1 MKTVLSRSFRL
12 AYLSLV
18 LLLALLSTAIA
29 LPSMTDA
36 ACPTTPQTY
45 YTQFGPVTLTNSGL
59 CILGATTYA
68 TNAMP
73 CSTPVG
79 YSFPYGMTQL
89 TIRITSSNGIGT
101 ITEQLPN
108 TLPLGVKFF
117 NCVGGTLVDFTP
129 QVTSVNEYTILITFN
144 ASGDYILGVGVPFNA
159 PPQSSSAT
167 MPQTPQAPVSLSN
180 ITVKSASLSSA
191 KVAPGEKVTVTANV
205 ANTGTGNGTSVVKVY
220 VNGTEDASQG
230 VTVTSG
236 GTSSVT
242 FNVARN
248 EPGTYSVYVG
258 GAQAG
263 SFTVDEFTPNTV
275 LFISGALVFFALVMG
290 VIFMTRRRA

>member
-1 MKTVLSRSFRL
+1 M
-12 AYLSLV
+12 
-18 LLLALLSTAIA
+18 
-29 LPSMTDA
+29 
-36 ACPTTPQTY
+36 
-45 YTQFGPVTLTNSGL
+45 
-59 CILGATTYA
+59 
-68 TNAMP
+68 
-73 CSTPVG
+73 
-79 YSFPYGMTQL
+79 
-89 TIRITSSNGIGT
+89 
-101 ITEQLPN
+101 
-108 TLPLGVKFF
+108 
-117 NCVGGTLVDFTP
+117 
-129 QVTSVNEYTILITFN
+129 
-144 ASGDYILGVGVPFNA
+144 
-159 PPQSSSAT
+159 
-167 MPQTPQAPVSLSN
+167 
-180 ITVKSASLSSA
+180 
-191 KVAPGEKVTVTANV
+191 
-205 ANTGTGNGTSVVKVY
+205 VKVY